1 MAYCFDV
8 GHAEMR
14 KIMSKYLLL
23 KQGTIHNAVEEETF
37 VADILIEEGKIKKI
51 APVLE
56 GKVINEA
63 KVIDATGIDIY
74 PGFVDAH
81 CHLGLDGYAVGFA
94 GEDFNELGDPITP
107 QLSAVDAINPQDE
120 TFKMAREG
128 GVTCVSTGPGSSNII
143 GGTFCVIKTYG
154 KRIDDMV
161 VLEKSAMKIAFG
173 ENPKNCYKD
182 KGVYSRMSVAAKLRE
197 MFQKAVIY
205 DLKLREAGCAQ
216 GQNVLAAD
224 ELSEISGIEDGG
236 DKADGIN
243 DMGAEK
249 RTDYSKLPAY
259 DAKLEAMLPVIR
271 GKMPLK
277 AHVHRADD
285 IYTAIR
291 IAKEFHLDLRL
302 DHVTDGALIVDD
314 LAKEG
319 FPVAVGPSFG
329 HATKYELKNKGF
341 ETPGILAEAGCQV
354 SIITDSPVIEERY
367 LPLCAGR
374 AIYNGMSEFDALKAI
389 TINAAK
395 HIGAAD
401 RVGSIEEGK
410 DADFVLVKGTPFSVD
425 TRILYTII
433 DGNIVYKA

>member
-1 MAYCFDV
+1 
-8 GHAEMR
+8 MR
-14 KIMSKYLLL
+14 ENMSSYLLL
-23 KQGTIHNAVEEETF
+23 KQGTIHNAIEEEPF
-37 VADILIEEGKIKKI
+37 IADILVENGKIKKI

-56 GKVINEA
+56 GKIVNEA
-63 KVIDATGIDIY
+63 EVIDATGIDIY

-81 CHLGLDGYAVGFA
+81 CHLGLDGFAVGFA
-94 GEDFNELGDPITP
+94 GQDFNELGDPVTP
-107 QLSAVDAINPQDE
+107 QLSAIDAINPQDE
-120 TFKMAREG
+120 TFQMAREG

-154 KRIDDMV
+154 KRIDDMIV
-161 VLEKSAMKIAFG
+161 KEKSAMKIAFG

-197 MFQKAVIY
+197 VLNQTIIY
-205 DLKLREAGCAQ
+205 DRKLKAAGYP
-216 GQNVLAAD
+216 D
-224 ELSEISGIEDGG
+224 DI
-236 DKADGIN
+236 
-243 DMGAEK
+243 
-249 RTDYSKLPAY
+249 DYSKLPAY
-259 DAKLEAMLPVIR
+259 DVKLEAMLPVIR
-271 GKMPLK
+271 GEMPLK
-277 AHVHRADD
+277 AHAHRADD

-291 IAKEFHLDLRL
+291 IAKEFGLDLRI
-302 DHVTDGALIVDD
+302 DHTTDGALIADD

-341 ETPGILAEAGCQV
+341 HTPVILAKAGCQV
-354 SIITDSPVIEERY
+354 SIITDSPVIEERF

-374 AIYNGMSEFDALKAI
+374 AVYCGLSEFEALQAI

-395 HIGAAD
+395 HIGVEE

-410 DADFVLVKGTPFSVD
+410 DADFVLVKGSPFAVD

-433 DGNIVYKA
+433 DGKVIFQS

>member
-1 MAYCFDV
+1 MSQAPRR
-8 GHAEMR
+8 AEEGEHMGN
-14 KIMSKYLLL
+14 YLLL
-23 KQGTIHNAVEEETF
+23 KQGIIHNAITEEPF
-37 VADILIEEGKIKKI
+37 VADILVENGKIKKI

-63 KVIDATGIDIY
+63 EVIDATGMDIY
-74 PGFVDAH
+74 PGFVEAH

-94 GEDFNELGDPITP
+94 GQDFNELNDPITP

-120 TFKMAREG
+120 TFRIAREG

-154 KRIDDMV
+154 KRVDDMIV
-161 VLEKSAMKIAFG
+161 KEKSAMKIAFG

-182 KGVYSRMSVAAKLRE
+182 KAVYSRMSVAAKLRE
-197 MFQKAVIY
+197 ELTKAKIY
-205 DLKLREAGCAQ
+205 AKKSEDAGCLN
-216 GQNVLAAD
+216 GLATAN
-224 ELSEISGIEDGG
+224 LSELHEDQI
-236 DKADGIN
+236 A
-243 DMGAEK
+243 
-249 RTDYSKLPAY
+249 KLPTY
-259 DAKLEAMLPVIR
+259 DAKLEALIPVIR
-271 GKMPLK
+271 REMPLK

-291 IAKEFHLDLRL
+291 IAKEFHLDLRI
-302 DHVTDGALIVDD
+302 DHTTDGALIADD

-341 ETPGILAEAGCQV
+341 ETPAILADAGCQV
-354 SIITDSPVIEERY
+354 SIITDSPVVEERY

-374 AIYNGMSEFDALKAI
+374 AIYNGMKEFDALKAI

-395 HIGAAD
+395 HIGAVD

-410 DADFVLVKGTPFSVD
+410 DADFVLLKGTPFSVD
-425 TRILYTII
+425 ARILYTII
-433 DGNIVYKA
+433 DGNVVYTA

>member
-1 MAYCFDV
+1 
-8 GHAEMR
+8 
-14 KIMSKYLLL
+14 MSSYLLL
-23 KQGTIHNAVEEETF
+23 KQGTIHNAIEEEPF
-37 VADILIEEGKIKKI
+37 IADILVENGKIKKI

-56 GKVINEA
+56 GKIVNEA
-63 KVIDATGIDIY
+63 EVIDATGIDIY

-81 CHLGLDGYAVGFA
+81 CHLGLDGFAVGFA
-94 GEDFNELGDPITP
+94 GQDFNELGDPVTP
-107 QLSAVDAINPQDE
+107 QLSAIDAINPQDE
-120 TFKMAREG
+120 TFQMAREG

-154 KRIDDMV
+154 KRIDDMIV
-161 VLEKSAMKIAFG
+161 KEKSAMKIAFG

-197 MFQKAVIY
+197 VLNQTIIY
-205 DLKLREAGCAQ
+205 DRKLKAAGYP
-216 GQNVLAAD
+216 D
-224 ELSEISGIEDGG
+224 DI
-236 DKADGIN
+236 
-243 DMGAEK
+243 
-249 RTDYSKLPAY
+249 DYSKLPAY
-259 DAKLEAMLPVIR
+259 DVKLEAMLPVIR
-271 GKMPLK
+271 GEMPLK
-277 AHVHRADD
+277 AHAHRADD

-291 IAKEFHLDLRL
+291 IAKEFGLDLRI
-302 DHVTDGALIVDD
+302 DHTTDGALIADD

-341 ETPGILAEAGCQV
+341 HTPVILAKAGCQV
-354 SIITDSPVIEERY
+354 SIITDSPVIEERF

-374 AIYNGMSEFDALKAI
+374 AVYCGLSEFEALQAI

-395 HIGAAD
+395 HIGVEE

-410 DADFVLVKGTPFSVD
+410 DADFVLVKGSPFAVD

-433 DGNIVYKA
+433 DGKVIFQS

>member
-23 KQGTIHNAVEEETF
+23 KQGTIHNAVEEEPF

-94 GEDFNELGDPITP
+94 GEDFNEPGDPITP

-120 TFKMAREG
+120 TFKTAREG

-161 VLEKSAMKIAFG
+161 VRKKAAMKVAFG

-197 MFQKAVIY
+197 ILQKAVIY
-205 DLKLREAGCAQ
+205 DLKLREAGCAR
-216 GQNVLAAD
+216 GQNGLVAD
-224 ELSEISGIEDGG
+224 VIPEISGIEDGG

-243 DMGAEK
+243 DMRA
-249 RTDYSKLPAY
+249 DYSKLPAY

-271 GKMPLK
+271 GEMPLK

-302 DHVTDGALIVDD
+302 DHVTDGALIADD

-401 RVGSIEEGK
+401 CVGSIEEGK

-425 TRILYTII
+425 ARILYMII